1 MYIDKDSRGK
11 YSINE
16 LTKNDMI
23 FIKAAIDRCSRDDN
37 TMGIL
42 LYEFKEKLEFQEQI
56 DNNERK
62 EK

>member
-16 LTKNDMI
+16 LTRSDLVVLQI
-23 FIKAAIDRCSRDDN
+23 AIERCLKADSTCISLN
-37 TMGIL
+37 
-42 LYEFKEKLEFQEQI
+42 EFKEKLEFQERI

-62 EK
+62 